1 MEAFPFEAFWFRVA
15 GETGRCRK
23 RRRNQHSK
31 PGGFF
36 DAKKQ
41 RIQRMSDR
49 TFFVRLNLDDMAAE
63 VVGLESSEERGQW
76 LDGFLVGSRGKDA
89 REGWPEPKQDGHR
102 FGLSCHHEAE
112 SFREK
117 KAAAGEA
124 SANARRGRYGSA
136 QPNTARTPL
145 EQCSNTAR
153 TSAEQ
158 TPNHP
163 TSNIQHPTTIIQKRS
178 TSNES
183 PLDPP
188 RGKRF
193 VPPTEPEWV
202 AYCEQTWADWHPECS
217 AEAWAYYESKGW
229 KIGSATCKD
238 WKAAARTAHG
248 NARAWGKLQP
258 VAGATRPTN
267 SPGSPP
273 PPRQMTPEEQRRLR
287 GHRMDLERAERD
299 LRVARNYPHNYDVDE
314 ARRKVD
320 EVKARILK
328 MGADPDAKP

>member
-1 MEAFPFEAFWFRVA
+1 
-15 GETGRCRK
+15 
-23 RRRNQHSK
+23 
-31 PGGFF
+31 
-36 DAKKQ
+36 
-41 RIQRMSDR
+41 MSDR

-124 SANARRGRYGSA
+124 SANARRGKYGSA

-145 EQCSNTAR
+145 EQCSNTVQ

-163 TSNIQHPTTIIQKRS
+163 TSNIQHPITNIQHPI
-178 TSNES
+178 TNNES

-188 RGKRF
+188 KGKRF

-202 AYCEQTWADWHPECS
+202 AYCEQTWADWHQEC
-217 AEAWAYYESKGW
+217 AADAWAYYESKGW

-258 VAGATRPTN
+258 VAGATTPAN
-267 SPGSPP
+267 SPGSPAGSRP
-273 PPRQMTPEEQRRLR
+273 MTEAQQMRVKGLQIKKEA
-287 GHRMDLERAERD
+287 AERN
-299 LRVARNYPHNYDVDE
+299 LRIARNYPAEHDVDD
-314 ARRKVD
+314 AKRKLD
-320 EVKARILK
+320 AIRADILT
-328 MGADPDAKP
+328 MGVDPDAKP

>member
-1 MEAFPFEAFWFRVA
+1 MTE
-15 GETGRCRK
+15 
-23 RRRNQHSK
+23 
-31 PGGFF
+31 
-36 DAKKQ
+36 
-41 RIQRMSDR
+41 R
-49 TFFVRLNLDDMAAE
+49 TFFIRLNLDDMAAE

-124 SANARRGRYGSA
+124 SANARMVRYGSA

-163 TSNIQHPTTIIQKRS
+163 TSNIQQPTTIIQKRS

-193 VPPTEPEWV
+193 APPTEAEWV
-202 AYCEQTWADWHPECS
+202 AYCGETWADWHQEC
-217 AEAWAYYESKGW
+217 AADAWAYYESKGW
-229 KIGSATCKD
+229 KIGSAPCKD

-248 NARAWGKLQP
+248 NAKAWGKLQP
-258 VAGATRPTN
+258 VG
-267 SPGSPP
+267 GPP
-273 PPRQMTPEEQRRLR
+273 IQPPAPRQ
-287 GHRMDLERAERD
+287 
-299 LRVARNYPHNYDVDE
+299 E
-314 ARRKVD
+314 ARRKSWMIERDQREAKAELASATEARKEALYWRNRYPEGSQDWRRYSAEVTAADRGIAEAGERAKALAD
-320 EVKARILK
+320 ELRGVAN
-328 MGADPDAKP
+328 A